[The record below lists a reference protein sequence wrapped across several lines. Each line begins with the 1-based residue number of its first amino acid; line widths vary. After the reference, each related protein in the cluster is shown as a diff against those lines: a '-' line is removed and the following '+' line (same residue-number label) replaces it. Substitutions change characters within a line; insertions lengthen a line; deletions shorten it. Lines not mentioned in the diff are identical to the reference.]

1 MVTRRSILFAAAAA
15 LLLAVSS
22 LAQTSPTAEG
32 ENVAVFSLTVD
43 PHAAPITLGSR
54 IDITV
59 TLKNI
64 SGKEIYLSWDRGQDT
79 VYRAFS
85 VLLTHDSR
93 EVETTYFERLITG
106 RMRPS
111 DPDPTLETLS
121 RSSISL
127 PSPPE
132 KMFVMTI
139 DLTRLYEITEPGPYT
154 LTVSRFDEY
163 SKTVVH
169 AKPLT
174 LNIVR

>member
-32 ENVAVFSLTVD
+32 ENVPVFSLTVD
-43 PHAAPITLGSR
+43 PPAAPITLGSR

-139 DLTRLYEITEPGPYT
+139 DVTRLYEITGPGPYT

>member
-32 ENVAVFSLTVD
+32 ENVPVFSLTVD
-43 PHAAPITLGSR
+43 PPAAPITLGSR

-59 TLKNI
+59 TLRNI

-139 DLTRLYEITEPGPYT
+139 DLTRLYEITEPGPYA